1 MNLQQIDYVIAVSKY
16 HNFQQA
22 ADSCN
27 ITQST
32 LSTMIG
38 KFEDEIGIKIF
49 DRKTKPVTITKEGSE
64 VLTQLKKITQEVD
77 NLKEITQNLKGEI
90 SGTINIAVIPT
101 IAPYLL
107 PLFINDFIKK
117 YPSVKFSISELTT
130 SKIIENIKKR
140 EIDIAI
146 VSLPLEDKN
155 LIEIPLYDEHFVVYN
170 HQESARTS
178 MDIDELDT
186 EKLWLLE
193 EGHCMRN
200 QIVNICNSNRLKNGI
215 HNNLEYKSGSINTL
229 LKFVNLNKGT
239 TLLPYLSTLDFSREE
254 QNKIV
259 EINGPKLARSIG
271 LVVHPH
277 FIKKKILNSLKEE
290 IMNNIPI
297 DIKKNRDEKIIFSP
311 L

>member
-1 MNLQQIDYVIAVSKY
+1 MNIQQIEYIIAVSKY
-16 HNFQQA
+16 FNFQQA

-64 VLTQLKKITQEVD
+64 ILIQLKKIIQEVG
-77 NLKEITQNLKGEI
+77 NLKEITQNLKGEL
-90 SGTINIAVIPT
+90 SGDLNIAVIPT

-117 YPSVKFSISELTT
+117 YPAIKFSISELTT
-130 SKIIENIKKR
+130 SKIFENIKNR

-146 VSLPLEDKN
+146 VSLPLEDNN
-155 LIEIPLYDEHFVVYN
+155 LIEIPLYDEHFLVYN
-170 HQESARTS
+170 HKPSPKKSVSLE
-178 MDIDELDT
+178 ELDMD
-186 EKLWLLE
+186 KIWLLE

-200 QIVNICNSNRLKNGI
+200 QIVSICNSKRLKNGV
-215 HNNLEYKSGSINTL
+215 HNNLEYKSGTINTL
-229 LKFVNLNKGT
+229 LKFVNLNKGL
-239 TLLPYLSTLDFSREE
+239 TLLPYLSTLDFNELE
-254 QNKIV
+254 QEKITKI
-259 EINGPKLARSIG
+259 EGPKLVRSIG

-277 FIKKKILNSLKEE
+277 FIKKQILDSLKNE
-290 IMNNIPI
+290 ILLKLPKNL
-297 DIKKNRDEKIIFSP
+297 KKNRDEKIIFSP